1 VSIAVFGKFTRRG
14 RVSVADSPEYTTL
27 VVRGLVPHCWR
38 VCVGDEISL
47 YSVADKK
54 RAQGS
59 KETWIIYV
67 VSELLANPS
76 TPGAY
81 NFIQYLAAG
90 AYYRCC

>member
-1 VSIAVFGKFTRRG
+1 MSIAVFGKFTRRG
-14 RVSVADSPEYTTL
+14 RVSAADSPEYTTL

-54 RAQGS
+54 
-59 KETWIIYV
+59 TWMIYL

>member
-1 VSIAVFGKFTRRG
+1 
-14 RVSVADSPEYTTL
+14 VSVADSPEYTTL

-54 RAQGS
+54 
-59 KETWIIYV
+59 TWMIYL